1 MDRKSIRVC
10 AERRRNRENVCGE
23 SVVQRKTHTSLAHAH
38 AHTYIYI
45 YREREREGTAVSF
58 FTRALCCCIDIYKH
72 TSQVKKSPLQK
83 FPQKILRNTFVDKQ
97 MSVHIGAMGQDR
109 PPAPMKLKSAEFY
122 ELVRAIG
129 TFRSKI
135 KRILFSQIL
144 CRFSVTNGISLKMF
158 PFFSLEREN
167 ISART
172 RCGFC
177 SLRI

>member
-1 MDRKSIRVC
+1 MCREAKKPRECSRRECC
-10 AERRRNRENVCGE
+10 ATNN
-23 SVVQRKTHTSLAHAH
+23 
-38 AHTYIYI
+38 TYIVTTRKNTHPYI

-109 PPAPMKLKSAEFY
+109 PSPPMKLKSTEFY

-144 CRFSVTNGISLKMF
+144 ADF
-158 PFFSLEREN
+158 P
-167 ISART
+167 
-172 RCGFC
+172 
-177 SLRI
+177 LRMESR

>member
-1 MDRKSIRVC
+1 MCREAKKPRECSRRECC
-10 AERRRNRENVCGE
+10 ATKN
-23 SVVQRKTHTSLAHAH
+23 
-38 AHTYIYI
+38 TYIVSTRTRTHVYI
-45 YREREREGTAVSF
+45 YREREREREGTAVSF

-109 PPAPMKLKSAEFY
+109 PPPPMKLKSTEFY

-144 CRFSVTNGISLKMF
+144 ADF
-158 PFFSLEREN
+158 P
-167 ISART
+167 
-172 RCGFC
+172 
-177 SLRI
+177 LRMESR

>member
-1 MDRKSIRVC
+1 M
-10 AERRRNRENVCGE
+10 
-23 SVVQRKTHTSLAHAH
+23 QRKTHTSLAHAH

-45 YREREREGTAVSF
+45 YREREREREGTAVSF
-58 FTRALCCCIDIYKH
+58 FTRALCCCIDFSKKK

-83 FPQKILRNTFVDKQ
+83 NPQKILRNTFVDKQ

>member
-1 MDRKSIRVC
+1 MCREAKKPRECSRRECC
-10 AERRRNRENVCGE
+10 ATKNTYIV
-23 SVVQRKTHTSLAHAH
+23 STHTRTHV
-38 AHTYIYI
+38 YIYI
-45 YREREREGTAVSF
+45 YREREREREGTAVSF

-109 PPAPMKLKSAEFY
+109 PPPPMKLKSTEFY

>member
-1 MDRKSIRVC
+1 MCREAKKPRECSRRECC
-10 AERRRNRENVCGE
+10 ATKNTYIVSTRTR
-23 SVVQRKTHTSLAHAH
+23 THV
-38 AHTYIYI
+38 YIYI
-45 YREREREGTAVSF
+45 YRERERAQLFPFSRERFVVV
-58 FTRALCCCIDIYKH
+58 LILVKKKK

-83 FPQKILRNTFVDKQ
+83 NPQKILRNTFVDKQ

>member
-1 MDRKSIRVC
+1 M
-10 AERRRNRENVCGE
+10 
-23 SVVQRKTHTSLAHAH
+23 QRKTHTSLAHAH

-45 YREREREGTAVSF
+45 ERERERE
-58 FTRALCCCIDIYKH
+58 RAQLFPFSRERFVVVLILVKKK

-83 FPQKILRNTFVDKQ
+83 NPQKILRNTFVDKQ

>member
-1 MDRKSIRVC
+1 MCREAKKPRECSRRECC
-10 AERRRNRENVCGE
+10 ATKNTYIVSTRTR
-23 SVVQRKTHTSLAHAH
+23 THV
-38 AHTYIYI
+38 YIYI
-45 YREREREGTAVSF
+45 YIERERAQLFPFSRERFVVV
-58 FTRALCCCIDIYKH
+58 LILVKKKK

-83 FPQKILRNTFVDKQ
+83 NPQKILRNTFVDKQ